1 MIDQLRQNSLFYSLS
16 GIFIILGL
24 VLLSFMETGGLVLYF
39 GHNRMP
45 FLNGLFCI
53 ITKFGEEIAYAAIT
67 ILLLF
72 VRFRYAIMIPIIGI
86 LVTILSYV
94 LKTFFKHPRPAVY
107 FRDSPALD
115 SVEYV
120 SDITLLQG
128 LTSFPSGHTLSAF
141 CLFGML
147 AYALHGIRF
156 GKILQ
161 FICFVLAALIGISRV
176 YLFQHFLKDIIFGA
190 ALGTLLAIVCIALA
204 EWPAKHP
211 DSWLNR
217 SLSPTKAI
225 PRA

>member
-16 GIFIILGL
+16 GIFIIIGL
-24 VLLSFMETGGLVLYF
+24 VLLSLLETGDLVLYF
-39 GHNRMP
+39 GHNRTP
-45 FLNGLFCI
+45 FFDSLFSI
-53 ITKFGEEIAYAAIT
+53 ITKFGEELAYAIIT
-67 ILLLF
+67 IALLF

-115 SVEYV
+115 TVEYV
-120 SDITLLQG
+120 GDVTLLQG
-128 LTSFPSGHTLSAF
+128 LTSFPSGHTFSAF

-147 AYALHGIRF
+147 AYALHRIRF
-156 GKILQ
+156 GKALQ
-161 FICFVLAALIGISRV
+161 LICFLLAALIGLSRV
-176 YLFQHFLKDIIFGA
+176 YLFQHFLKDILFGA
-190 ALGTLLAIVCIALA
+190 ALGTLLTIACIALA

-211 DSWLNR
+211 ESWLNR
-217 SLSPTKAI
+217 SLSFAKAK